1 MRCCV
6 RVVPGELVDR
16 VRPDE
21 LAGWE
26 MSVEGSD
33 DEGGRTLSLEA
44 PSTEAAKAKVA
55 RLLVVEKQVADEWLA
70 HPCDDD

>member
-1 MRCCV
+1 
-6 RVVPGELVDR
+6 
-16 VRPDE
+16 

-70 HPCDDD
+70 HPCDYD